1 MLLIDEMDQG
11 VDKFLE
17 HLARS
22 LLALAGEL
30 DEHDANLDFGQLL
43 EDVEVQIVIAVRR
56 VVRVLQVAELRVDLL
71 EDLDDLPGIPRRLRS
86 VEVEELDAREGRVKA
101 DLKQ

>member
-1 MLLIDEMDQG
+1 MAAQCREVDATEYMQG
-11 VDKFLE
+11 EQQWAAHRVSSGTWVE
-17 HLARS
+17 PQC
-22 LLALAGEL
+22 
-30 DEHDANLDFGQLL
+30 QLL

-71 EDLDDLPGIPRRLRS
+71 EDLNDLPGIPRRLRS